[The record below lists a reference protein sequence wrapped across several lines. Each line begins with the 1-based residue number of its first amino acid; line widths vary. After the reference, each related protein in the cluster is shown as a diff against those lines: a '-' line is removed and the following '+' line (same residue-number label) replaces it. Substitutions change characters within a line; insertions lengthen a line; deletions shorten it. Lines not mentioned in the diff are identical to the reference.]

1 MQIKIQRDLCV
12 GTTACI
18 DMAPETY
25 QLDAGGI
32 VKIMDGFDIAKA
44 TAEQK
49 QKALE
54 GAKACP
60 VKALIIIDDD
70 GKQIWPADAKAA

>member
-1 MQIKIQRDLCV
+1 MQIKIQRDVCV

-25 QLDAGGI
+25 QLDSSGI
-32 VKIMDGFDIAKA
+32 VKIMDGFDLTKA
-44 TAEQK
+44 STEQK

-60 VKALIIIDDD
+60 VNALTIIDDD
-70 GKQIWPADAKAA
+70 GKQIWPEAKA